1 MMLRLW
7 SQVARPQ
14 LSCSCVACSSSVAGV
29 VARRTASATT
39 RRRLK
44 FVDAFTILLAPVFAT
59 AFVAD
64 ANWKDRR
71 RAEWDRKIAEV
82 EGEVARL
89 HRRESQILGSF
100 NSRVDA
106 QRKRLPHIR
115 SYSTDVRLRVLED
128 DIHGDVDAPQWRST
142 ELELEVEEDDD
153 ATHTSAGEAQKP
165 PVPNPQVAK
174 DTNDAVRRIERLVAL
189 KLAIKMLLHVNV
201 GTSPRFKDANP
212 GNTHESKKMPED
224 FNGLI
229 EQLKTVRQSLRQLNS
244 ASERPNV
251 SASQK
256 LPRNEQVVIDN
267 EIRHYAHD
275 FKLGNLSV
283 TRLLIRIA
291 NSIIRSPEPPSVKSY
306 VPLMM
311 AFSRARLDELSYLV
325 MAAMDEARL
334 TLSKQSLFKVLWQ
347 YGKNRDA
354 NRFELFLN
362 SVVKTND
369 VSRYTHPWEWRIIN
383 EVELPCPASN
393 DSRLLQ
399 ILVYTALKCNQP
411 HRAEAW
417 ASQLKYS
424 DTPAKHTSH
433 VLRNFMKFYATHRD
447 WQRGQVWLSAALGW
461 SVSPGPNAIRDLQR
475 VVFAMLELCVACG
488 KQEAYKSILQAA
500 VHARVGVFRAEA
512 DLKFTERSKAILAE
526 WDKLH
531 NSVATRAGH
540 DCSPASSK
548 ARDFCDEVTPRLE
561 ALGLTQT
568 FTHFEWPTPASTNF
582 EFRGGSSEAPP
593 LTAASVGDWRELC
606 TQQAAELG
614 KVKAQLAEMRW
625 LLSKNAA
632 SEIGEG
638 DSQASSSPLISTK
651 TSQATLPADSANS
664 APNNLAEYPTS
675 PSSQPKIVPP
685 SSNIAPTVSLEASQ
699 ETNTSNS
706 DIGLANSDLEPKL
719 AASFTSV
726 ADPRPRQTKSSEL
739 EDLIK
744 ATASREGH
752 FNSVKQSK
760 PASTQSLRDGNAT
773 QSIQTKSSPYP
784 VSGLPTDSYPSNVL
798 TDSRPFAAVTDNR
811 GQGEDYFQVRNA
823 YIHKPDA
830 VDGNIEQSPRTPAPG
845 RLVTT
850 SHLIGEVTDDHPSCA
865 SDPSSASS
873 IEALK
878 NAAEL
883 QTFETSNQSKK
894 GQWINF
900 LKMPRSR
907 HLSARATLR
916 YIHLQKPE
924 PRKPAKLDQPEGVK
938 YKDRKPPP
946 TITLRLSQLPASKAV
961 KFVNGEFKP
970 FRWSTKKAQTYSAKV
985 KVRPIY
991 NGR

>member
-7 SQVARPQ
+7 SQVTRPQ
-14 LSCSCVACSSSVAGV
+14 LSCSCVACSTSVAGV
-29 VARRTASATT
+29 LTRRTASATT

-44 FVDAFTILLAPVFAT
+44 FVDAFTILLTPVFAT

-71 RAEWDRKIAEV
+71 RTEWDRKIAEV

-89 HRRESQILGSF
+89 RRQESQILASF
-100 NSRVDA
+100 TSGADA
-106 QRKRLPHIR
+106 QRKRLAHIR

-128 DIHGDVDAPQWRST
+128 DIHDDVDAPQWRST
-142 ELELEVEEDDD
+142 ELELEVEDDD
-153 ATHTSAGEAQKP
+153 ATQKSAREAQKP
-165 PVPNPQVAK
+165 PVPNPQMTK
-174 DTNDAVRRIERLVAL
+174 DTNDAIRRIERLVAL
-189 KLAIKMLLHVNV
+189 KLAIKMLVHVNV
-201 GTSPRFKDANP
+201 GTSPRFKDADL
-212 GNTHESKKMPED
+212 GNTHDSKKIPED

-256 LPRNEQVVIDN
+256 MPRNEQVLIDN
-267 EIRHYAHD
+267 QIRHYAHD
-275 FKLGNLSV
+275 FRLGNLSV
-283 TRLLIRIA
+283 TRLLTRIA

-311 AFSRARLDELSYLV
+311 AFSRARLDELAYLV
-325 MAAMDEARL
+325 MAAMDEGRL
-334 TLSKQSLFKVLWQ
+334 TLSKQSLFNVLWQ

-362 SVVKTND
+362 SVAKAD
-369 VSRYTHPWEWRIIN
+369 AVSRYTHPWEWRAIN
-383 EVELPCPASN
+383 EVELPCPVSN

-447 WQRGQVWLSAALGW
+447 WQRGQAWLSAALGW
-461 SVSPGPNAIRDLQR
+461 SVSPGPNVIRDLQR
-475 VVFAMLELCVACG
+475 VVFAMLELCVTCG

-531 NSVATRAGH
+531 NSGATHAEH
-540 DCSPASSK
+540 DCSSALSK
-548 ARDFCDEVTPRLE
+548 AQHFCDEVTPGLE

-568 FTHFEWPTPASTNF
+568 FTRFEWLTAASANF
-582 EFRGGSSEAPP
+582 KFHGEGSRVPP
-593 LTAASVGDWRELC
+593 LTAASAGDWRELYK
-606 TQQAAELG
+606 QQAAELG

-625 LLSKNAA
+625 LLSRNAT

-638 DSQASSSPLISTK
+638 DSSSLSILTK
-651 TSQATLPADSANS
+651 TSQVPPADPVNS
-664 APNNLAEYPTS
+664 GPNNLAEYSTS
-675 PSSQPKIVPP
+675 PSSQPKMLPP
-685 SSNIAPTVSLEASQ
+685 SSNVVPTVPSEASR
-699 ETNTSNS
+699 ETNTSSS
-706 DIGLANSDLEPKL
+706 DICLADLEQKL
-719 AASFTSV
+719 AASFASV
-726 ADPRPRQTKSSEL
+726 ADPRPKQTKSSEL
-739 EDLIK
+739 ADLTK
-744 ATASREGH
+744 ATASGEGH
-752 FNSVKQSK
+752 FNPTKQSK
-760 PASTQSLRDGNAT
+760 PASAQEISRDGNAA
-773 QSIQTKSSPYP
+773 QSIIQAKSSPYL
-784 VSGLPTDSYPSNVL
+784 VSGLPTNNYPSNVL
-798 TDSRPFAAVTDNR
+798 ADSRPFAAVTDNP
-811 GQGEDYFQVRNA
+811 GQGEDCFQGRNA

-830 VDGNIEQSPRTPAPG
+830 VDGYIEQSLGTGAPG
-845 RLVTT
+845 RLVAM
-850 SHLIGEVTDDHPSCA
+850 SHLIGEVTDDHSSSA
-865 SDPSSASS
+865 SDPSSTSS
-873 IEALK
+873 IEVLK
-878 NAAEL
+878 NVAEL
-883 QTFETSNQSKK
+883 QTFETSNQTKK
-894 GQWINF
+894 GQWVSF
-900 LKMPRSR
+900 PKMPRSR
-907 HLSARATLR
+907 HLAAHATLR
-916 YIHLQKPE
+916 YIHLK
-924 PRKPAKLDQPEGVK
+924 KPAKPDQPEGVK

-946 TITLRLSQLPASKAV
+946 TITLRLSQLPVPKGV

-970 FRWSTKKAQTYSAKV
+970 
-985 KVRPIY
+985 P
-991 NGR
+991 

>member
-14 LSCSCVACSSSVAGV
+14 LSCSCIACSTSVAGV
-29 VARRTASATT
+29 LTRRTVSATT

-71 RAEWDRKIAEV
+71 RTEWDRKIAEV

-89 HRRESQILGSF
+89 HRQENQILTSF
-100 NSRVDA
+100 NSGVDA

-115 SYSTDVRLRVLED
+115 SYSTDMRSRVLED
-128 DIHGDVDAPQWRST
+128 DIHEDVDAPQWRST
-142 ELELEVEEDDD
+142 ELELEVEDDD
-153 ATHTSAGEAQKP
+153 ATQISARDAPKP
-165 PVPNPQVAK
+165 AMPNPHMTK

-189 KLAIKMLLHVNV
+189 KLAIKMLVHVNV

-212 GNTHESKKMPED
+212 GKTHDSNKMPED
-224 FNGLI
+224 FNCLI

-256 LPRNEQVVIDN
+256 MPRNEQGLIDN

-275 FKLGNLSV
+275 FRLGNLSV

-311 AFSRARLDELSYLV
+311 TFSRARLDELSYLV
-325 MAAMDEARL
+325 MAAMDEGRL
-334 TLSKQSLFKVLWQ
+334 TLSKQSLFNVLWQ

-362 SVVKTND
+362 SVAKAD
-369 VSRYTHPWEWRIIN
+369 AVSRYTHPWEWRTIN
-383 EVELPCPASN
+383 DVELPCPASN

-417 ASQLKYS
+417 ASQLIYS
-424 DTPAKHTSH
+424 DTPTKHTSH

-447 WQRGQVWLSAALGW
+447 WQRGQAWLSAALGW
-461 SVSPGPNAIRDLQR
+461 SVSPGPNVIRDLQR

-531 NSVATRAGH
+531 NSVAAH
-540 DCSPASSK
+540 AEYSCSSALSK

-568 FTHFEWPTPASTNF
+568 FTRFERPTPASANF
-582 EFRGGSSEAPP
+582 EFRGESSKVPP
-593 LTAASVGDWRELC
+593 LTATSVGEWRELC
-606 TQQAAELG
+606 KQQAAELG
-614 KVKAQLAEMRW
+614 KVKAQLAKMRW
-625 LLSKNAA
+625 LLSRNAT
-632 SEIGEG
+632 SEIGER
-638 DSQASSSPLISTK
+638 DSQAPSSPPILTK
-651 TSQATLPADSANS
+651 PSQAPLPADLLNS
-664 APNNLAEYPTS
+664 APNNLAEYSTS
-675 PSSQPKIVPP
+675 PSSQPKMLPR
-685 SSNIAPTVSLEASQ
+685 SSNIAPTVSSEASQ
-699 ETNTSNS
+699 ETNTSSS
-706 DIGLANSDLEPKL
+706 DICLADSELEQKL
-719 AASFTSV
+719 AASFTGV
-726 ADPRPRQTKSSEL
+726 ADPRPKQTKSFEL
-739 EDLIK
+739 ENLTK
-744 ATASREGH
+744 ATASGEGH
-752 FNSVKQSK
+752 FNPTKQSK
-760 PASTQSLRDGNAT
+760 PTSAQENLRDGNAT
-773 QSIQTKSSPYP
+773 QSIQAKSSPYP

-798 TDSRPFAAVTDNR
+798 ADSRPFAAVTDNL
-811 GQGEDYFQVRNA
+811 GEGGECFQDRNA
-823 YIHKPDA
+823 YIHKPNA
-830 VDGNIEQSPRTPAPG
+830 VDGYIEQSPGTPAPDQ
-845 RLVTT
+845 LVAV
-850 SHLIGEVTDDHPSCA
+850 SNLIGEGTDDHSSSA
-865 SDPSSASS
+865 SDPSSTSS
-873 IEALK
+873 IEVVK

-883 QTFETSNQSKK
+883 QTFETSNQTEK
-894 GQWINF
+894 GQWVSF

-907 HLSARATLR
+907 HLAARATLR
-916 YIHLQKPE
+916 YIHLKKPE
-924 PRKPAKLDQPEGVK
+924 PPKPAKPDQPEGVK

-946 TITLRLSQLPASKAV
+946 TITLRLSQLPAPKGV

-970 FRWSTKKAQTYSAKV
+970 LRWSTKKTETYSAKM

>member
-14 LSCSCVACSSSVAGV
+14 LSCSCVACSSSVTGV
-29 VARRTASATT
+29 VGRRTASATT

-71 RAEWDRKIAEV
+71 RTEWDRKIAEV

-89 HRRESQILGSF
+89 HHQESQILGSF

-106 QRKRLPHIR
+106 QRKRLLHVR

-128 DIHGDVDAPQWRST
+128 DTHEDVDAPQWRST

-153 ATHTSAGEAQKP
+153 ATQTSAREAPKP
-165 PVPNPQVAK
+165 PVPNPEVTK

-189 KLAIKMLLHVNV
+189 KLAIKMLLHVHV
-201 GTSPRFKDANP
+201 GTSPRFKDASP
-212 GNTHESKKMPED
+212 GNTNESNKKPED

-229 EQLKTVRQSLRQLNS
+229 EQLKTVRQSLRRLNS
-244 ASERPNV
+244 AGERPRV

-256 LPRNEQVVIDN
+256 MPRNEQAVIDN

-306 VPLMM
+306 VPLLMT
-311 AFSRARLDELSYLV
+311 FSRARLDELSYLV
-325 MAAMDEARL
+325 MAAMDEGRL

-362 SVVKTND
+362 SVAKADD

-417 ASQLKYS
+417 ASQLKHS
-424 DTPAKHTSH
+424 DTPTNNTSH
-433 VLRNFMKFYATHRD
+433 VLRNFMKFYATRRD
-447 WQRGQVWLSAALGW
+447 WRRGQVWLSAALGW

-531 NSVATRAGH
+531 NSVATHAEH
-540 DCSPASSK
+540 DCSRALSK

-561 ALGLTQT
+561 ALGLTRT
-568 FTHFEWPTPASTNF
+568 FTRFEWPTPASANL
-582 EFRGGSSEAPP
+582 EFRGERSEVPP
-593 LTAASVGDWRELC
+593 LTVASAGDWRELC
-606 TQQAAELG
+606 KQQAAELG

-625 LLSKNAA
+625 LLSRNAA

-638 DSQASSSPLISTK
+638 ASQASSSPSISTK
-651 TSQATLPADSANS
+651 TSPAPLPADSAHS
-664 APNNLAEYPTS
+664 APNNLAEYSTF

-685 SSNIAPTVSLEASQ
+685 SSNIAPTASSEASQ
-699 ETNTSNS
+699 EANTSNS
-706 DIGLANSDLEPKL
+706 DISLADSDLEQKL

-726 ADPRPRQTKSSEL
+726 VDPRLSQTKSSEL
-739 EDLIK
+739 KDLTK

-752 FNSVKQSK
+752 FNPVKQSK
-760 PASTQSLRDGNAT
+760 PANAQSLRDGNAT
-773 QSIQTKSSPYP
+773 QGIQTKSSPYP

-798 TDSRPFAAVTDNR
+798 ADSRPFAAGTDNR
-811 GQGEDYFQVRNA
+811 GQGEDCFQARDA
-823 YIHKPDA
+823 YICEPDA
-830 VDGNIEQSPRTPAPG
+830 VGGYTEQSPRTLPPAP
-845 RLVTT
+845 LVTM
-850 SHLIGEVTDDHPSCA
+850 SHLISEVTDDHSSCA
-865 SDPSSASS
+865 SDPSSTSS
-873 IEALK
+873 IEVLK
-878 NAAEL
+878 NTADL
-883 QTFETSNQSKK
+883 QTFETSSQSKK

-900 LKMPRSR
+900 LKVPRSR

-924 PRKPAKLDQPEGVK
+924 PPKPAKPDQPEGVK

-946 TITLRLSQLPASKAV
+946 FITLRLSQLPASKAV

-970 FRWSTKKAQTYSAKV
+970 LRWSTKKAQTYSAKV

-991 NGR
+991 NSR